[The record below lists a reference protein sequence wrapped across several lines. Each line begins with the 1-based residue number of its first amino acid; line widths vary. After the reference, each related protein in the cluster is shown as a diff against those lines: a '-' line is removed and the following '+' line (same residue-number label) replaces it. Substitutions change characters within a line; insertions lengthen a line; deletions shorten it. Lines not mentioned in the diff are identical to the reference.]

1 MPVKDNREYRAF
13 ASFDILPVEDT
24 EGTGEKNYI
33 VKGYASTFEP
43 YTLFEIDGKQY
54 KEKVDRAAFQNA
66 DLRDVIFQYNHEG
79 PVYARN
85 KNNSLRLFV
94 DEHGL
99 GVEANLGLTSRS
111 RQLYE
116 DIEAGLIDQMSFGFT
131 VSKAHIEKETRTRV
145 IDAFKKIYD
154 VSAVSIP
161 ANPSTEIGISTRS
174 LFDGLIEEEKQ
185 ELLEVERREKAR
197 KALQL
202 RIKLG
207 GFLNHGN

>member
-1 MPVKDNREYRAF
+1 MPIKDNREYRSF
-13 ASFDILPVEDT
+13 VSFDIEPVQED
-24 EGTGEKNYI
+24 GTDNKYI
-33 VKGYASTFEP
+33 VRGYASTFEP
-43 YTLFEIDGKQY
+43 YTLFENDGRKY
-54 KEKVDRAAFQNA
+54 NERVDRQAFDNA
-66 DLRDVIFQYNHEG
+66 DLSDVIFQYNHQG

-94 DEHGL
+94 DDHGL

-131 VSKAHIEKETRTRV
+131 VAKAHIEKDTRTRV

-174 LFDGLIEEEKQ
+174 LFDGLIEEEQQ
-185 ELLEVERREKAR
+185 EMLEMERREKAR

-202 RIKLG
+202 RIKIG
-207 GFLNHGN
+207 GYLKDHGN